1 MVSEIS
7 KIRTTTQS
15 ADGVSTLHP
24 PRGQRALD
32 LIIAIPLFV
41 ILLPVF
47 AMIMIWIKCS
57 SRGPIFFLQQRIGR
71 FERPFFIIKFRTMI
85 INAEHSGAQITIG
98 LDPRITR
105 CGYFL
110 RKFKL
115 DELPQLFNVFK
126 GEMSLV
132 GPRPEVPRYVE
143 RYTDEQRQILMLRP
157 GITSPASIN
166 FKNESDLLAA
176 KPNPEQFYQTE
187 LIPVKIRQDLEYA
200 RRATVW
206 SDCAVLLK
214 TFLRVLR

>member
-1 MVSEIS
+1 
-7 KIRTTTQS
+7 
-15 ADGVSTLHP
+15 
-24 PRGQRALD
+24 
-32 LIIAIPLFV
+32 
-41 ILLPVF
+41 
-47 AMIMIWIKCS
+47 
-57 SRGPIFFLQQRIGR
+57 
-71 FERPFFIIKFRTMI
+71 
-85 INAEHSGAQITIG
+85 
-98 LDPRITR
+98 
-105 CGYFL
+105 
-110 RKFKL
+110 
-115 DELPQLFNVFK
+115 
-126 GEMSLV
+126 MSLV

-206 SDCAVLLK
+206 SDCAVLLN